1 MAFSGAECHLCPHG
15 TYSDAKGSASCR
27 ECPRGSI
34 SLKVKGGQTTIED
47 CKVCEE
53 GSYSNSSS
61 LGKVSCLECDEG
73 YTTVNGTGNAENHDS
88 KEDCKFADEGWWL
101 DEDTKNLIMCAN
113 KEKSCKGHN
122 ECRQGYEKYLCGSCS
137 EGYFKATNGDCKK
150 CPEESFNWIPHAV
163 ILGSLFFVALI
174 VSLNLCKI
182 RTKMSGF
189 FHRNTPKTIKIIFG
203 VMKNHLLSIQSKG
216 KIAFSFFQV
225 VMLMG
230 KVYSVEYPPEYVKFE
245 KTWLDWLGLNIIMEI
260 ECYQEVSECIT
271 SKMSAASF
279 HHYSSHTA
287 TNPSSKSR

>member
-1 MAFSGAECHLCPHG
+1 VCDVGFISNTSSINRL
-15 TYSDAKGSASCR
+15 SCR
-27 ECPRGSI
+27 P
-34 SLKVKGGQTTIED
+34 
-47 CKVCEE
+47 CKV
-53 GSYSNSSS
+53 
-61 LGKVSCLECDEG
+61 G
-73 YTTVNGTGNAENHDS
+73 YTTEHRDNRTLPIIADAMHHDS
-88 KEDCKFADEGWWL
+88 EDDCKYAAKGYWL
-101 DEDTKNLIMCAN
+101 DEETRSGIPKLHECPNQ
-113 KEKSCKGHN
+113 EKSCKGWN
-122 ECRQGYEKYLCGSCS
+122 ECKEGYSEYLCGVCAK
-137 EGYFKATNGDCKK
+137 EYFTAVNGECQR